1 MTNNA
6 FQLNN
11 NNNDHTIIQCNLKE
25 NLKTPELDNWP
36 FSCASIIL
44 HRCSTTHDLRT
55 CPSCEFS
62 GTLDLYFP
70 VDFYVSLASIW
81 FLCNR
86 LYSDPNVL
94 FRAVSFLRAR
104 PLITNRP
111 PASNFRVYT
120 CHSLPFLSPFRI
132 ASVYWVFPSIVFVL
146 AEQPG
151 GLFHRGSSIFILRT
165 VSCLQSPQ
173 SKAFFSSF
181 SSGFVLLSFHFP
193 CVEFSIRSLMFT
205 LSRLFGYNFFSCFF
219 SLFLSLFF
227 FVFENRWRDPISSTE
242 IDVSFPK
249 FISTEA

>member
-1 MTNNA
+1 MSR
-6 FQLNN
+6 L
-11 NNNDHTIIQCNLKE
+11 L
-25 NLKTPELDNWP
+25 P
-36 FSCASIIL
+36 F
-44 HRCSTTHDLRT
+44 
-55 CPSCEFS
+55 
-62 GTLDLYFP
+62 
-70 VDFYVSLASIW
+70 DFYVTGYILILTFYSAQFHFCALDLSSRIGHQPRISASIPAIPS
-81 FLCNR
+81 LC
-86 LYSDPNVL
+86 
-94 FRAVSFLRAR
+94 
-104 PLITNRP
+104 
-111 PASNFRVYT
+111 
-120 CHSLPFLSPFRI
+120 SPH
-132 ASVYWVFPSIVFVL
+132 SVYWVFPSIVFVL